1 MRLQGSA
8 RATEFSIQQ
17 SFRWSIVK
25 LNSMNKHQTPNYFMV
40 HIPNRAR
47 APFFAEKNSV
57 LSRQK
62 VVATCKIL
70 KVVRRGITAQ
80 RSTRAAPA
88 LKGSGTWVF
97 GLTAHSGPAYQ
108 SNFWAYR
115 ARRISCTCACHEIPI
130 LTGNAKKVSSSR
142 KPTQAY
148 FRIASALRAFLTRLP
163 QSAAWSN

>member
-40 HIPNRAR
+40 HMPNRAR
-47 APFFAEKNSV
+47 APFFAEKNSI

-62 VVATCKIL
+62 VVAARKIL
-70 KVVRRGITAQ
+70 KVVRSGITAK

-88 LKGSGTWVF
+88 LKGSGT
-97 GLTAHSGPAYQ
+97 
-108 SNFWAYR
+108 
-115 ARRISCTCACHEIPI
+115 
-130 LTGNAKKVSSSR
+130 
-142 KPTQAY
+142 
-148 FRIASALRAFLTRLP
+148 
-163 QSAAWSN
+163 